1 MVGLPFLTRFW
12 PDSDVVRSHFSAEQ
26 VCSRVVA
33 AAIAQTETLRARAGE
48 VALRLVAH
56 VVHDSVTPI
65 DKSTLF
71 DPTCPQLS
79 RRKPSITLSYT
90 SPYYTSKLYSNRG
103 KGGIVRYYFA
113 DSIDS
118 TDERFLKASSRS
130 A

>member
-12 PDSDVVRSHFSAEQ
+12 PDSDVVRSHFLVQSR

-33 AAIAQTETLRARAGE
+33 AAITQTETLRARAGE

-71 DPTCPQLS
+71 DPTCPKLG

-90 SPYYTSKLYSNRG
+90 SPY
-103 KGGIVRYYFA
+103 
-113 DSIDS
+113 
-118 TDERFLKASSRS
+118 
-130 A
+130 